1 MSILEVIK
9 KFDIRAKCALVLS
22 IIAFLIA
29 LGNLIFG
36 NNEIV
41 RTIVWIIITI
51 VFVLDYLC
59 LLSRCE
65 ELEKYLKIVIYEK
78 KELVYS
84 YKQMGR
90 YIKRLNIDELEDIE
104 QRIENE
110 LTDIDVKVMHY
121 ADSLEYKGKK

>member
-1 MSILEVIK
+1 MRTLEIIK
-9 KFDIRAKCALVLS
+9 KFDLRAKCALALS

-29 LGNLIFG
+29 TVNLISW

-51 VFVLDYLC
+51 GFVLDYLC
-59 LLSRCE
+59 LLSRCK

-84 YKQMGR
+84 YNQMGK
-90 YIKRLNIDELEDIE
+90 YIGY
-104 QRIENE
+104 
-110 LTDIDVKVMHY
+110 LTLSVVLDKHTT
-121 ADSLEYKGKK
+121 SL

>member
-1 MSILEVIK
+1 MRILEIMK
-9 KFDIRAKCALVLS
+9 KFDLREKCALVLS
-22 IIAFLIA
+22 IIAFLIV
-29 LGNLIFG
+29 LGNLIFW

-41 RTIVWIIITI
+41 RTIVWVIVTI
-51 VFVLDYLC
+51 VFVLDYLS
-59 LLSRCE
+59 LVSKYK
-65 ELEKYLKIVIYEK
+65 ELGKYLEIVIYEK

-84 YKQMGR
+84 YKQMGK

-121 ADSLEYKGKK
+121 ADSLECKEEK